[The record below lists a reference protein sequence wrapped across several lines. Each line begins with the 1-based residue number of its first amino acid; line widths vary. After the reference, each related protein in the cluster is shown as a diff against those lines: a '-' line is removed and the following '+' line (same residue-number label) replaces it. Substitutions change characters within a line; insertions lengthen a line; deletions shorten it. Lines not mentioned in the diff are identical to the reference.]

1 MDDGRIHYRLDLL
14 VRVMDATTGRP
25 VEDSSIRFYK
35 DDKLVSVFGRGEGCY
50 IFLNSGRENHLMR
63 IEVYGF
69 ETRTMA
75 VDYEKLEP
83 QLPSVDVFLIPSERL
98 RRGAELR
105 ILRGRLSG
113 LETVEALH
121 PGRFATSIREF
132 DAKKRIMTVFSPNR
146 RVDLTRQY
154 YGLLHADRST
164 FEVLDIK
171 EEISDNKVRL
181 RTPIQEEF
189 SPNAPLCNM
198 VFGQVEDDG
207 SYMLAV
213 RDDGKDLTYL
223 VKYIV
228 NGEKKFK
235 KIDFHNLEGV
245 ELD

>member
-14 VRVMDATTGRP
+14 VRIMDATTGQP

-35 DDKLVSVFGRGEGCY
+35 DDKIISGSGRGEGCY
-50 IFLNSGRENHLMR
+50 IFLNSGRDNCLMR

-69 ETRTMA
+69 EPRTMV

-83 QLPSVDVFLIPSERL
+83 RLPSIDVFLIPSEKL

-105 ILRGRLSG
+105 VLRGRLSG

-121 PGRFATSIREF
+121 PGRSATSIREF
-132 DAKKRIMTVFSPNR
+132 DPKRRIMTVFSPNR

-154 YGLLHADRST
+154 YGLLHADKST

-181 RTPIQEEF
+181 RQPIQEEF
-189 SPNAPLCNM
+189 SPNAPLCA
-198 VFGQVEDDG
+198 VIFGQVEDDG

-245 ELD
+245 ALD